1 MNRTIILVGIFVI
14 LLFVILYINKILYA
28 QQLPKTPKPKSALT
42 CDKSCGD
49 GVDHD
54 INEPD
59 YNIKEVIKNTL
70 LLEMHLAD
78 KSKYC
83 KPCSCKHMLINE
95 ALLLEATWIAGSN
108 VHKYP
113 KLEESLAF
121 HQALF
126 KYWHADMI
134 NDEVRLKTLADLRE
148 WRREMMELYYFS

>member
-1 MNRTIILVGIFVI
+1 MRYNYL
-14 LLFVILYINKILYA
+14 
-28 QQLPKTPKPKSALT
+28 KTPKPKSALT

-54 INEPD
+54 INEPE

-83 KPCSCKHMLINE
+83 KPCSCKHMLLNK
-95 ALLLEATWIAGSN
+95 ALLAESVWMASEDC
-108 VHKYP
+108 HKYP

-121 HQALF
+121 HQAVF
-126 KYWHADMI
+126 KYWHADMT

-148 WRREMMELYYFS
+148 